1 MAKYGT
7 ETPPPPYDSINNQP
21 PLNPYDGL
29 NHPRYIPQYPPIVIG
44 QQVIQESIPPKNK
57 KNTCQNNPQCYKA
70 WAAAA
75 VVLVLLGAAIWL
87 GVHYGTRSVESS
99 NHEDDKMNQLNNPSV
114 SVSDTCPN
122 NTVQC
127 DGISDCE
134 LGSDETKCVKFGA
147 DNRLLVQTA
156 QNSAFLPVCYSGWS
170 TDDAV
175 KVCRQIGF
183 YGDSVSGELSSQNS
197 EVLEV
202 TSNSASRI
210 QSRVNVSSSCPNAK
224 IVSLSCIDCGRQPS
238 TSRIIGGTIAK
249 AGQWPWQLSLHYGR
263 SHVCG
268 AVLISREFA
277 LTAAHCF
284 PSSMGTSPSNWKVY
298 GGIVSLNQL
307 PSPYMVKKIILN
319 KNYNSNTND
328 QDIALIQ
335 LASPVTL
342 TDNVQPAC
350 LPLSENPTINC
361 WTTGFGTTSEGS
373 ATVSTNLME
382 VKVDIISNSVCNTRA
397 VYGPGAVTNNM
408 ICAGNLSGGKDSCQ
422 GDSGGPL
429 VCQGQS
435 RWHVVGLTS
444 WGAGCGRENKPG
456 VYTNV
461 NSFLPWIYGAMKEA
475 AS

>member
-1 MAKYGT
+1 MSTIALNVNNRTT
-7 ETPPPPYDSINNQP
+7 EISQ
-21 PLNPYDGL
+21 
-29 NHPRYIPQYPPIVIG
+29 YITTCYSVCLLFTIVT
-44 QQVIQESIPPKNK
+44 SLP
-57 KNTCQNNPQCYKA
+57 T
-70 WAAAA
+70 
-75 VVLVLLGAAIWL
+75 
-87 GVHYGTRSVESS
+87 
-99 NHEDDKMNQLNNPSV
+99 LNNPSV

-210 QSRVNVSSSCPNAK
+210 QSRVNVRYTTLCE
-224 IVSLSCIDCGRQPS
+224 IHSLFVRTYCKQPS

-461 NSFLPWIYGAMKEA
+461 NSFLPWIYGKDNEQKPDGNCCWG
-475 AS
+475 